1 MTLDLSYYWE
11 GGREFCDDNEWDGK
25 KKKKKNLKGFCC
37 SFLHKRQ
44 REESARA

>member
-25 KKKKKNLKGFCC
+25 KKRKKSERVLFF
-37 SFLHKRQ
+37 FLAQTLTGGKR
-44 REESARA
+44 